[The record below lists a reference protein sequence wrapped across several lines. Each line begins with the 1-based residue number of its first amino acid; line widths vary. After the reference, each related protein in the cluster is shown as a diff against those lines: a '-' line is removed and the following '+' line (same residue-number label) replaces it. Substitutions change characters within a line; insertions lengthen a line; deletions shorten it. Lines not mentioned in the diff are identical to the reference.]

1 VPSLFSSL
9 AGNGMRQTKEI
20 YNPQRKKIEGRKKKK
35 KKKREE
41 GCLGK

>member
-1 VPSLFSSL
+1 
-9 AGNGMRQTKEI
+9 MRQTKEI

-35 KKKREE
+35 KKREE

>member
-1 VPSLFSSL
+1 
-9 AGNGMRQTKEI
+9 MRQTKEI
-20 YNPQRKKIEGRKKKK
+20 YNPPRKKIEGRTKKK